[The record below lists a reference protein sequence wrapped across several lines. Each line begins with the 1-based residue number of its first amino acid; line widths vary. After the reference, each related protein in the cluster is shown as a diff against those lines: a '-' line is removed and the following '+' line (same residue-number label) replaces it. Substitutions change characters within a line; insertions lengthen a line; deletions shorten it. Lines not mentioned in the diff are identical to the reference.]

1 MVHGCHHLCTSTRDG
16 QDLLRVLTMETTM
29 QEKAATDTLAISRA
43 EKLWGRKIRQ
53 SGMPNQTIRFPRR

>member
-1 MVHGCHHLCTSTRDG
+1 
-16 QDLLRVLTMETTM
+16 M